1 MKKIKEVYFCD
12 VKEYEEVIKR
22 GVFAEGKY
30 RYLGAIKS
38 FNCGLSLATYGN
50 NTYDYVPLW
59 IIKSIL
65 CFIEKQRKKLNKK
78 YMLPN
83 RDYIFYIKMFG
94 KECLVEV
101 MNISPIIA

>member
-1 MKKIKEVYFCD
+1 MEKIKDVYFCD
-12 VKEYEEVIKR
+12 VKDYDEVVNY
-22 GVFAEGKY
+22 GVFAEAKY
-30 RYLGAIKS
+30 KYLGAVKS

-50 NTYDYVPLW
+50 NNYDYVPLW
-59 IIKSIL
+59 IMKSIL
-65 CFIEKQRKKLNKK
+65 CYIEKQRKKLSKK

-101 MNISPIIA
+101 MKIKPIIA